1 MPTYT
6 LSAGP
11 VHSILQ
17 NLVYALPPRTVLVT
31 SSVAVETSL
40 DGTVWTALTGA
51 NTVGANSSA
60 PFLRCPT
67 ANATITCKIF
77 K

>member
-1 MPTYT
+1 MPTET

-17 NLVYALPPRTVLVT
+17 NVVYAMPPRTVLVT

-40 DGTVWTALTGA
+40 NGTVWTALASGT
-51 NTVGANSSA
+51 NSSA

-67 ANATITCKIF
+67 ANATVTCKIF

>member
-1 MPTYT
+1 MPTET

-17 NLVYALPPRTVLVT
+17 NVVYALPPRACLVT

-40 DGTVWTALTGA
+40 NGTVWTALPGTGA
-51 NTVGANSSA
+51 GTNSSA

-67 ANATITCKIF
+67 ANATVTCKIF